1 MAQSRNFGELK
12 LKGKTILITGAA
24 SGLGKAWAELFNE
37 EGANVFACDIE
48 EVGLHELQELGITTS
63 TLDVSSSQQVKS
75 FIEQAHDVTGRIDVL
90 FNNAG
95 MGFGYKVHD
104 MPEGAFE
111 HHVGVHL
118 FGTIY
123 GMRYALPIMK
133 KQNFGRIINTISRN
147 AETDVEGTS
156 AYAAAKAGIW
166 SATRVAAKEN
176 AEHDILINM
185 IIPGPTNTSIWG
197 KDMPHLQKPEA
208 TFPTAKLLAS
218 LERGGPTGKVYWDE
232 KEYQMFN
239 QNNSILK
246 K

>member
-1 MAQSRNFGELK
+1 MLK

-24 SGLGKAWAELFNE
+24 RGLGRAWAELFNH
-37 EGANVFACDIE
+37 EGANIFACDIE
-48 EVGLHELQELGITTS
+48 EAGLQELQELGITTS
-63 TLDVSSSQQVKS
+63 TLDVSSSQEVKS
-75 FIEQAHDVTGRIDVL
+75 FIEQAYNATGRLDVL

-104 MPEGAFE
+104 MPEGVFE
-111 HHVGVHL
+111 HHVSVHL

-218 LERGGPTGKVYWDE
+218 LQRGGPSGKVYWDE

-239 QNNSILK
+239 QNNSILEK
-246 K
+246 

>member
-1 MAQSRNFGELK
+1 M
-12 LKGKTILITGAA
+12 ITGAA
-24 SGLGKAWAELFNE
+24 SGLGKAWAKLFNQ
-37 EGANVFACDIE
+37 EGANIFACDIE
-48 EVGLHELQELGITTS
+48 EAGLKELQELGITTS

-75 FIEQAHDVTGRIDVL
+75 FIEQAHDATGRLDVL

-104 MPEGAFE
+104 MPEGVFE
-111 HHVGVHL
+111 HHVSVHL

>member
-1 MAQSRNFGELK
+1 M
-12 LKGKTILITGAA
+12 KGKTMLITGAA
-24 SGLGKAWAELFNE
+24 SGLGRAWAELFNH
-37 EGANVFACDIE
+37 EGANIFACDIE
-48 EVGLHELQELGITTS
+48 EAGLQELQELGITTS
-63 TLDVSSSQQVKS
+63 TLDVSSSQEVKS
-75 FIEQAHDVTGRIDVL
+75 FIEQAHNATGRLDVL

-104 MPEGAFE
+104 MPEGVFE
-111 HHVGVHL
+111 HHVSVHL

>member
-1 MAQSRNFGELK
+1 M
-12 LKGKTILITGAA
+12 KGKTILITGAA
-24 SGLGKAWAELFNE
+24 RGLGRAWAELFNH
-37 EGANVFACDIE
+37 EGANIFACDIE
-48 EVGLHELQELGITTS
+48 EAGLQELQELGITTS
-63 TLDVSSSQQVKS
+63 TLDVSSSQEVKS
-75 FIEQAHDVTGRIDVL
+75 FIEQAYNATGRLDVL

-104 MPEGAFE
+104 MPEGVFE
-111 HHVGVHL
+111 HHVSVHL

-208 TFPTAKLLAS
+208 TFPTARLLAS
-218 LERGGPTGKVYWDE
+218 LQRGGPSGKVYWDE

-239 QNNSILK
+239 QNNSILEK
-246 K
+246 

>member
-24 SGLGKAWAELFNE
+24 SGLGKAWAELFNK

-48 EVGLHELQELGITTS
+48 EVGLHELQELGIATS

-75 FIEQAHDVTGRIDVL
+75 FIEQALDATGRLDVL

-111 HHVGVHL
+111 HHVSVHL

-133 KQNFGRIINTISRN
+133 KQNYGRIINTISRN

-166 SATRVAAKEN
+166 SATRVTAREN
-176 AEHDILINM
+176 AEYDILINM
-185 IIPGPTNTSIWG
+185 LIPGPTNTSIWG

-232 KEYQMFN
+232 KEYPMFN

>member
-24 SGLGKAWAELFNE
+24 SGLGKAWAELFNQ
-37 EGANVFACDIE
+37 EGANIFACDIE
-48 EVGLHELQELGITTS
+48 EAGLRELQELGITTS
-63 TLDVSSSQQVKS
+63 KLDVSSSQQVKS
-75 FIEQAHDVTGRIDVL
+75 FIEQAHDATGRLDVL

-104 MPEGAFE
+104 MPEGVFE
-111 HHVGVHL
+111 HHVSVHL

>member
-1 MAQSRNFGELK
+1 M
-12 LKGKTILITGAA
+12 ITGAA
-24 SGLGKAWAELFNE
+24 SGLGKAWAKLFNQ
-37 EGANVFACDIE
+37 EGANIFACDIE
-48 EVGLHELQELGITTS
+48 EAGLKELQELGIKTS

-75 FIEQAHDVTGRIDVL
+75 FIEQAHDATGRLDVL

-104 MPEGAFE
+104 MPEGVFE
-111 HHVGVHL
+111 YHVSVHL

-218 LERGGPTGKVYWDE
+218 FERGGPTGKVYWDE